1 MSIPEQQPFNLLAI
15 DYGKRRVGLA
25 VCSAGSTIAFGLTT
39 LTIKGFN
46 DLIAQLKPI
55 LVERQVQRII
65 IGFPLTLSDRAGTII
80 GDIVYLKQR
89 LQKDGYPV
97 ELVDEALS
105 SRRATQLLNLRGKQS
120 SKTDLDRTA
129 AALILQEYLDGSLP
143 PLSEQ
148 EIEQY
153 HLDHD
158 QQK

>member
-1 MSIPEQQPFNLLAI
+1 MSIPEQQPLNLLAI

-55 LVERQVQRII
+55 LDERQVQRVVVGI
-65 IGFPLTLSDRAGTII
+65 PLTLSDRPGTII

-89 LQKDGYPV
+89 LQNDGYPV

-105 SRRATQLLNLRGKQS
+105 SRRAMNLLNLRGRQS

-148 EIEQY
+148 EIERY
-153 HLDHD
+153 RSDNDHL
-158 QQK
+158 K